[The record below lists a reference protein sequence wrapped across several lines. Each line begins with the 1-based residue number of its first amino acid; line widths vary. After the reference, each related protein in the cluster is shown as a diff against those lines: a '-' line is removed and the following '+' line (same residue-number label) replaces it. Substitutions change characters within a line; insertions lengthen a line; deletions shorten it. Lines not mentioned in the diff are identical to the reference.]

1 MKLPPI
7 EWMEKVIRINSITD
21 LSNEELVRFLYPLL
35 KESGLQIT
43 EQKVMENGTEFKN
56 LIAFNQSPDAP
67 DLLVL
72 NTHLDT
78 VSYGSKE
85 DWTKTGGDPFRF
97 TRVRDRVYGLGTA
110 DVKLDILC
118 KIWAARHAKP
128 WGRPF
133 AIVGTFGEE
142 RALNGA
148 QALLT
153 SKKVTPKFA
162 LVGEPSNLELIYAH
176 KGHVILTFSIPF
188 APPKGGERTQKSWRG
203 KSAHSATPDL
213 GENAIVKAL
222 TDIRKRGYALAQLE
236 GGSGSNK
243 IPDRCEA
250 TMLAGPSEGTN
261 RVFRILEK
269 LDDIGRELRKR
280 RDTRFSPPITTQSLN
295 LVRTEGE
302 SLHFTMD
309 LRTLPD
315 VDMEKLVG
323 RLTRAVESEK
333 GKIVSVVLDPP
344 LKGNRNGRFIQAAE
358 KALKAAGIAPVKKT
372 KATSTEAS
380 LYNLHGAEAIVFG
393 PGISTG
399 NVHRPNEHN
408 SLRQMQIATRFY
420 ANMIQTPAGEL

>member
-1 MKLPPI
+1 MKLPPL
-7 EWMEKVIRINSITD
+7 EWMEKIIRINSITH

-35 KESGLQIT
+35 KETGLQIT
-43 EQKVMENGTEFKN
+43 EQRVMENGTEFKN
-56 LIAFNQSPDAP
+56 LIAFNQAP
-67 DLLVL
+67 DSPNLLVL

-78 VSYGSKE
+78 VSYGSRE
-85 DWTKTGGDPFRF
+85 DWTKTGGDPFKF

-128 WGRPF
+128 WSRPF

-148 QALLT
+148 QALLGGKQV
-153 SKKVTPKFA
+153 SPRYA

-176 KGHVILTFSIPF
+176 KGHIILSF
-188 APPKGGERTQKSWRG
+188 ALSLGTTAGEVSAKKWRG

-213 GENAIVKAL
+213 GDNAILKAL
-222 TDIRKRGYALAQLE
+222 TDIRKRGYAIVDID

-243 IPDRCEA
+243 VPDRCEA
-250 TMLAGPSEGTN
+250 KLTPGPSDGTV
-261 RVFRILEK
+261 RLFRCLEK
-269 LDDIGRELRKR
+269 LEDIGRELRKR
-280 RDTRFSPPITTQSLN
+280 RDTRFNPPVTTQSLN
-295 LVRTEGE
+295 LASTQGNEV
-302 SLHFTMD
+302 HFTMD
-309 LRTLPD
+309 VRTLPD
-315 VDMEKLVG
+315 VDMNKLVG

-333 GKIVSVVLDPP
+333 GRILSVVQDPP
-344 LKGNRNGRFIQAAE
+344 LKGNRNGKFIQAAE
-358 KALKAAGIAPVKKT
+358 KALKAAGASPVKKT

-380 LYNLHGAEAIVFG
+380 LYNLAGAEAIVFG

-420 ANMIQTPAGEL
+420 HNMIQTPAGDF